1 MDKYHRLKLHV
12 FIFFS
17 SSNIAIYGGWWQSGG
32 AAPQHS
38 HVVPGQEDRQ
48 PLPQLPGNLLLLL
61 SELSCQLPPKLDNNI
76 QSSPVPAPEGVHSQG
91 DEADGLRCVVLD
103 HLGIEGMS
111 HTTVPVLGNL
121 VDKST
126 LQGVDDG
133 DVQGS
138 IFSLGPEGEE
148 DVSWPII

>member
-17 SSNIAIYGGWWQSGG
+17 SSNIAIYGGWW
-32 AAPQHS
+32 HS
-38 HVVPGQEDRQ
+38 IVMLSLVRRQ
-48 PLPQLPGNLLLLL
+48 PLPQLPDNLLLLL
-61 SELSCQLPPKLDNNI
+61 FELSCQLPPKLDNNI

-111 HTTVPVLGNL
+111 HTTVPVLGSL

>member
-17 SSNIAIYGGWWQSGG
+17 SSNIVIYGGRW
-32 AAPQHS
+32 HS
-38 HVVPGQEDRQ
+38 IAMLSLVRAQ
-48 PLPQLPGNLLLLL
+48 PLPQLPDNLLLLL